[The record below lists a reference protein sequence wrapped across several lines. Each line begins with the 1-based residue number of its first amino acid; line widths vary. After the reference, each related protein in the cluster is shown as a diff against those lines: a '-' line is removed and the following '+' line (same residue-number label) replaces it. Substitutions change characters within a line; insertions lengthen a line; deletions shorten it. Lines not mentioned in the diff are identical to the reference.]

1 MAYTNQSIIGA
12 YNQAMAAGKSEG
24 EFVSWAN
31 AQGVGNDQLMSARS
45 DMLGGSAPATTN
57 VVNTVAAA
65 SKDPYSSAQ
74 YDAARTW
81 ASGKNL
87 DEILSKSSSM
97 GLTAD
102 QVGKVLGVSGDQVYN
117 YTGYGQGAS
126 GFNPDGSLQYQ
137 YGWANAAN
145 PSVGGL
151 SQAYNVN
158 GQTAIKDWTWDQQ
171 AGFKN
176 VAPTPTATGTG
187 TTGTPTGPVGTGTGV
202 TTTTPAPT
210 APPTNQWVPSAPA
223 TGINLSQVQQA
234 QQWSVQPN
242 QTVQNQLQQII
253 ANDSPLMQQARARA
267 LQQANER
274 GLLNS
279 SMAVTAGQ
287 SAVLD
292 AAMPI
297 AQQDASTF
305 ADAAKFN
312 TGEVNTFARDN
323 NAFTRDAFM
332 ADFNLAAN
340 EWAKTQDQ
348 YRLFDQMGYQQ
359 KLTLD
364 RDAIQNGYQS
374 ARDAI
379 LNGYTVA
386 RDATTNQYTLQRDA
400 TQQGYTKANTA
411 DQNAFT
417 KSQQD
422 AQNAYAAAEAEK
434 DRVATERRAAMGI
447 QAPNPDTS
455 VLRTQ
460 MQIDADTA
468 NRADSAKTTA
478 QTNLYNAKTQWGSK
492 IIDINTGNL
501 TADQKTA
508 ALVTLTSTYSPIIS
522 SYAVQ
527 AGLDPAA
534 EVVGLRYEAPAAG
547 TTTTT
552 TNVVNNVTQGGDGG

>member
-1 MAYTNQSIIGA
+1 MAYTDQNIIDA
-12 YNQAMAAGKSEG
+12 YNQAMTGGASEAD
-24 EFVSWAN
+24 FVSK
-31 AQGVGNDQLMSARS
+31 AQSMGISNDQLASARNT
-45 DMLGGSAPATTN
+45 MLGSSTPAPAPN
-57 VVNTVAAA
+57 VVSAVTAAPA
-65 SKDPYSSAQ
+65 PAADRFTDAQ
-74 YDAARTW
+74 YSAARDW
-81 ASGKNL
+81 ASGKDWGTISAKGSEL
-87 DEILSKSSSM
+87 
-97 GLTAD
+97 GLTSAEM
-102 QVGKVLGVSGDQVYN
+102 GKVFGNFGGSGKQVADM
-117 YTGYGQGAS
+117 TGYGTGAT
-126 GFNPDGSLQYQ
+126 GFNADGSLKYNTSFGGGVLADGSKPGDWAFDSTK
-137 YGWANAAN
+137 GWVKKAPAAR
-145 PSVGGL
+145 
-151 SQAYNVN
+151 
-158 GQTAIKDWTWDQQ
+158 
-171 AGFKN
+171 
-176 VAPTPTATGTG
+176 
-187 TTGTPTGPVGTGTGV
+187 PTGAQG
-202 TTTTPAPT
+202 AMDMPT
-210 APPTNQWVPSAPA
+210 
-223 TGINLSQVQQA
+223 TGINLSQLQNASMWEVK
-234 QQWSVQPN
+234 PN
-242 QTVQNQLQQII
+242 QTVQDQLQQII

-267 LQQANER
+267 LQSANSR

-279 SMAVTAGQ
+279 SMAITAGD
-287 SAVLD
+287 SALYD

-297 AQQDASTF
+297 AQQDASTY

-312 TGEVNTFARDN
+312 TGELNTFSRDN

-332 ADFNLAAN
+332 ADFNLKAN
-340 EWAKTQDQ
+340 EWAKQQDQ
-348 YRLFDQMGYQQ
+348 YRMYDQLDYQQ

-364 RDAIQNGYQS
+364 RDAIQNGYQG

-386 RDATTNQYTLQRDA
+386 RDDKTNAFTLQRD
-400 TQQGYTKANTA
+400 TT
-411 DQNAFT
+411 QNAFT
-417 KSQQD
+417 ANQ
-422 AQNAYAAAEAEK
+422 AEL
-434 DRVATERRAAMGI
+434 DRVAAERRTAMGI

-547 TTTTT
+547 TTTTP